1 MEIQFSNAMELFRNK
16 VTKNLNLLSAAL
28 IFENSAFLK
37 FIVIGRDLLECRI
50 NILLED
56 DMVFV
61 D

>member
-37 FIVIGRDLLECRI
+37 FLVICRDLLEYRI
-50 NILLED
+50 NILLKD

>member
-37 FIVIGRDLLECRI
+37 FIVIGRDLLEYRI
-50 NILLED
+50 NVLLKD

>member
-37 FIVIGRDLLECRI
+37 FIVIGHDLLEYRI
-50 NILLED
+50 NILLKD